1 MTWTKNTFT
10 NQGKLFTKQKVFPSA
25 FKKIRWFSK
34 KSKPNPKL
42 RNQGKI
48 FVGLRIKSVV
58 STNHRFY
65 FGNRRHV
72 KNQFWY
78 LENRF
83 YIRCWLLKTSRKTQK
98 RGRAPQNFPINQ
110 GSFGEI
116 LRTGGN
122 PMQHHKPLKEFNKP
136 IS

>member
-1 MTWTKNTFT
+1 M
-10 NQGKLFTKQKVFPSA
+10 
-25 FKKIRWFSK
+25 
-34 KSKPNPKL
+34 
-42 RNQGKI
+42 
-48 FVGLRIKSVV
+48 GLRIKSVV

-83 YIRCWLLKTSRKTQK
+83 YIRCWLLKTSRKTKK
-98 RGRAPQNFPINQ
+98 RGRAPQNFSINQ

-116 LRTGGN
+116 LKTGGK
-122 PMQHHKPLKEFNKP
+122 PMQHQNHFRNLTNRFHKKCGLLQTCRKTEGPKKFLKPRITMQIFYILCNRLP
-136 IS
+136 R